1 MRLLQLVGSP
11 VDDFHA
17 DLSRLY
23 AGGCLRALGEHYEMS
38 SAYVAPGGSWRFPAT
53 LHPSAVLRADDRDA
67 ALAGLVADL
76 RVVAAVL

>member
-23 AGGCLRALGEHYEMS
+23 AGGCLQALGDSYEMAT
-38 SAYVAPGGSWRFPAT
+38 AYVAPGGSGGSLRRCDRRRSRTPRCCPWLR
-53 LHPSAVLRADDRDA
+53 PSNTFKARACR
-67 ALAGLVADL
+67 
-76 RVVAAVL
+76 